1 MAGLLVGHIVNRRV
15 GGLEVHGCT
24 QQIHYAVNR
33 RVGGLE
39 VCRMG
44 RTGGLD
50 VNRRVGGLEDY
61 GTWQNPNFSVNRR
74 EGGLED
80 ATLPHKKE
88 RMVNRRVGGLEASQA
103 NQRPGCCVTQA
114 GLPQACT
121 RDWVDRETTA
131 FACQWRQGALRWT
144 RMLCGK
150 NWAKFLT
157 LSTWATLTWVPCQLL
172 ACWFTTRKMSISPI
186 N

>member
-1 MAGLLVGHIVNRRV
+1 MLHSLAS
-15 GGLEVHGCT
+15 
-24 QQIHYAVNR
+24 
-33 RVGGLE
+33 
-39 VCRMG
+39 G
-44 RTGGLD
+44 RAQ
-50 VNRRVGGLEDY
+50 VNRRVGGLEDSLDAAN
-61 GTWQNPNFSVNRR
+61 WPRVVNRR
-74 EGGLED
+74 VGGLED
-80 ATLPHKKE
+80 ATLPHKQE
-88 RMVNRRVGGLEASQA
+88 RMVNRRVGGLEGVSCACSACHMVNRRVGGLEASQA

-157 LSTWATLTWVPCQLL
+157 LSTWATLTWVPCWPAVSVLVHRSKNEHFAHKL
-172 ACWFTTRKMSISPI
+172 TLGRSTWDIF
-186 N
+186 